1 MSKTHQRRLRLER
14 KYARRRWKV
23 LHPGTPTPENLREP
37 VVKETEPKTLYVD
50 GGYPNNGNRREGLAY
65 GSASDGQNVER
76 FALPNAA
83 TSNEAEFSA
92 LIVALSRLK
101 DWVKGQPQVVVFT
114 DSRLVFNL
122 ARWDI
127 RAPGLI
133 PLKNFALKLI
143 QVKGAKLRWVP
154 RAQIVEKLGH

>member
-1 MSKTHQRRLRLER
+1 MSNTYTKRLRLER

-23 LHPGTPTPENLREP
+23 LHPGVLVPEHLRGP
-37 VVKETEPKTLYVD
+37 GMKETEPTTLYVD
-50 GGYPNNGNRREGLAY
+50 GGCLNNSDRREGLAY

-76 FALPNAA
+76 FTLPNAA

-122 ARWDI
+122 ARWNI

-133 PLKNFALKLI
+133 PLKNLALKLI
-143 QVKGAKLRWVP
+143 QAKGAKLRWVP
-154 RAQIVEKLGH
+154 REEIVSRLGH

>member
-14 KYARRRWKV
+14 RYARRRWKV
-23 LHPGTPTPENLREP
+23 LYPGIPVPEQLREP
-37 VVKETEPKTLYVD
+37 EVKEAEPKALWID
-50 GGYPNNGNRREGLAY
+50 GGCLNNGDRREGLAY

-76 FALPNAA
+76 FTLPQAT
-83 TSNEAEFSA
+83 TSNEAEFWTLIMA
-92 LIVALSRLK
+92 LARLK
-101 DWVKGQPQVVVFT
+101 DRANGRPQIIVST
-114 DSRLVFNL
+114 DSRLVANL
-122 ARWDI
+122 ARWNI

-143 QVKGAKLRWVP
+143 QAKGVKLRWVP